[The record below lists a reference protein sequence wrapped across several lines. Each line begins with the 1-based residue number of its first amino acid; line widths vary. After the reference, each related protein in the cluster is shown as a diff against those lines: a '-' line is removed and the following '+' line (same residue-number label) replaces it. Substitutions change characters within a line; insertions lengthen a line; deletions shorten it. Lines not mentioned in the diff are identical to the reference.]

1 MSIFNKLLALLGL
14 VGLPYLAIGQSCQFK
29 LSGYVMDVGTQHA
42 LPDAMLLI
50 EELNRTTFA
59 DEQGQF
65 SFNNLCSGAYHLVVT
80 HIGCSSQ
87 RFFINFKNDTTL
99 YITLNHNNELI
110 REVFIKGEI
119 YRPTETP
126 TSYTI
131 EKDEITANSGKNLTQ
146 TIDEIA
152 GVSSLSNGAGIAKP
166 VIQGMWGN
174 RVSIINYGIA
184 QSGQQWG
191 VDHAPEIDP
200 FVADRITVIKG
211 ANALAYGGVSLGG
224 VVKIEPASIPRD
236 PHIHGLINYNFQSNG
251 LGQTLNAQMEQGK
264 KWGSWRI
271 TGTLKLIGDRTSPN
285 YYLTNTGNREAN
297 VSALFQKDFT
307 SRLKTSFYYS
317 QFNTEIGILRGSHVS
332 NSTDLALAIGRSEP
346 FFTND
351 YFSYAIAAPRQRIS
365 HHLLK
370 AEAKYLLSDEQMLT
384 LRYGGQLNYRNEFDV
399 RRSGRSDQP
408 ALSIAQNTQFIESIY
423 QFPLGDVGFI
433 TGIQYNFTDNTND
446 NASTGRMPLIPDYRA
461 NQTSAFAIGKYTYSR
476 WLLEFGG
483 RFDYKD
489 LEVLTITETFPREIE
504 RKDLQF
510 SNYSLSA
517 GARYEAGQ
525 MMDVKLDIGLVQRQ
539 PEVNELFSSGLHQ
552 GLASVEYGNPNL
564 KAEQSFKAVLDFD
577 IEAGN
582 EWFIQALAYYHTI
595 NNYIYLMPTGD
606 FEVNISGS
614 FPVFIYSQ
622 TDARLLGADFL
633 IARAIGKQW
642 KATIVASFLRGDDLV
657 NSEAL
662 IFMPANNALARLAY
676 SLADGKKWRNKTLE
690 LNGKFVARQNHYN
703 TNQDFLPPP
712 DGYFLLGLQ
721 AGANVHFGHSSLL
734 LNLRIDNALNTV
746 YRDYLNRQRYFAD
759 DLGINVSL
767 RVGYNF

>member
-14 VGLPYLAIGQSCQFK
+14 AVLPYVAIGQSCQFK
-29 LSGYVMDVGTQHA
+29 LSGYIMDVGTQRA

-236 PHIHGLINYNFQSNG
+236 PHIHGLINYSFLSNG
-251 LGQTLNAQMEQGK
+251 LGQTLNAQLEQGK

-271 TGTLKLIGDRTSPN
+271 TSTLKLIGDRTSPN

-351 YFSYAIAAPRQRIS
+351 YFSYTIAAPRQRIS

-433 TGIQYNFTDNTND
+433 TGMQYNFTDNTND

-461 NQTSAFAIGKYTYSR
+461 NQTSAFAIGKYNYSR

-517 GARYEAGQ
+517 GARYQTGP

-622 TDARLLGADFL
+622 TDARLVGADIL
-633 IARAIGKQW
+633 ISRAIGKQW

-657 NSEAL
+657 NNEAL